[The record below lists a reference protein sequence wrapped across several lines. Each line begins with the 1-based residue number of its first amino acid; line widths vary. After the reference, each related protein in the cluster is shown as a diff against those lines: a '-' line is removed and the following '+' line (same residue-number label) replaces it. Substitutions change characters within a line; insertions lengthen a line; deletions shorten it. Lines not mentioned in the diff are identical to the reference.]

1 MSEVILKSLLRLFAV
16 VARQDEVT
24 RQEREQVRL
33 FLREHLNESK
43 IELYLSLFDEY
54 AGTVASVE
62 GADEAYNINRIC
74 AEINLGLTQK
84 QKYIVV
90 LELVRLVLADDT
102 ITPRED
108 DLLKLICKSFN
119 VSNENLES
127 IKTFLAG
134 KESAHLDH
142 PALLIVDGMD
152 DTAFKHALHIKRNHL
167 KGFIEFLYISEAE
180 LYLVKYIGM
189 SEVYL
194 NGVPFRSGSIQ
205 VLSVGS
211 TLRWDK
217 DEPIYYG
224 DVLSRFKRLNVS
236 ERISFEGKDIHF
248 KFKNGG
254 IGLQEINLA
263 EESGNLVALMGAS
276 GSGKSTL
283 LHVLNGSEK
292 PTRGKV
298 LINGIDIHKEPEKIE
313 GVIGFVPQDDL
324 LIEDLTV
331 YQNLYY
337 AAKLCFS
344 DLDEASIDSLVM
356 KTLEDLGLAERKD
369 LKVGSPLQKTISGG
383 QRKRLNI
390 GLELLREPA
399 ILFCDEPTSG
409 LSSRDSENI
418 IDLLKELALKGKLV
432 FAVIHQPSSDIFK
445 KFDRLLILDTGG
457 YQIYYGNPV
466 DAIVYFKRAIDMINS
481 EMGECF
487 ECGNVNPEQIFNII
501 ETKVINEYG
510 QFTNERKMLPEQWF
524 KLYQLYKK
532 IGGHT
537 LASVSS
543 KPVKSTLRIP
553 GRLKQT
559 KLFSLRD
566 VQAKIHNRQ
575 YMIINLL
582 EAPVLAFILAFIVR
596 FYNVDDKLLSGYVFA
611 KNLNLPAYLFMSVI
625 VALFMGLTV
634 SAEEIIRDRKILK
647 REAFLHL
654 SRSSYL
660 MSKIGI
666 LFLLSAIQTL
676 SFVIVGN
683 YILEIRGML
692 LEHWLI
698 MFTVSCF
705 ANVLGLNISSGFN
718 SAVTI
723 YILIPLLIIP
733 QLILSGVVVKF
744 DKLNPVIGN
753 TATVPFVGD
762 LMASRW
768 AFEAGMVTQ
777 FKDNRYEQKFYYLDK
792 IMADADYKK
801 IYYIPELETKLQ
813 FCLNNLNTQDDD
825 LKRKLIKD
833 LDLLRN
839 EIRREA
845 EWVERDHYEWID
857 NIAVNRFDSTTY
869 SEAINFLGNLRR
881 LYINRYN
888 KADGEKEKK
897 ISQMTDTPEKA
908 KSYAA
913 LRDGYR
919 NEAIADFV
927 KNLTETH
934 RIIEKDGKLI
944 QKIYPIYKD
953 PDPDHFIDF
962 DAQFYMPKK
971 HFLNRNIDTLF
982 FNTGVIWSMSFV
994 LMLTL
999 YFDLLRRVI
1008 DGIGNLSNPL
1018 NRRM

>member
-24 RQEREQVRL
+24 RQEREQVRQ
-33 FLREHLNESK
+33 FLLEHLNESK
-43 IELYLSLFDEY
+43 IDFYLSLFDEY
-54 AGTVASVE
+54 VKTVGNIEGT
-62 GADEAYNINRIC
+62 DEAYNIKRIC
-74 AEINLGLTQK
+74 AEINQGLAQK

-108 DLLKLICKSFN
+108 ELLKVICEAFN
-119 VSNENLES
+119 VTVENLSS

-134 KESAHLDH
+134 KESKHLDH
-142 PALLIVDGMD
+142 PALLIVDAND
-152 DTAFKHALHIKRNHL
+152 DTAFKQALHIKRKNL
-167 KGFIEFLYISEAE
+167 KGFIEFLYLRQAE
-180 LYLVKYIGM
+180 LYLVKYIGQTD
-189 SEVYL
+189 VYF
-194 NGVPFRSGSIQ
+194 NGVPFRSAAIQ
-205 VLSVGS
+205 VFGVGS

-224 DVLSRFKRLNVS
+224 DILGRFKRLNVS
-236 ERISFEGKDIHF
+236 ERISFEGTDLHF
-248 KFKNGG
+248 RFKNGG

-263 EESGNLVALMGAS
+263 EQSGNLVALMGAS

-292 PTRGKV
+292 PTKGKV

-331 YQNLYY
+331 YQNLYF

-344 DLDEASIDSLVM
+344 DLDETAIDNLVM

-418 IDLLKELALKGKLV
+418 IDLLKELSLKGKLV

-481 EMGECF
+481 EMGECH

-510 QFTNERKMLPEQWF
+510 QFTNERKIGPEQWF
-524 KLYQLYKK
+524 KLYKLYQK
-532 IGGHT
+532 IGNQAIET
-537 LASVSS
+537 V
-543 KPVKSTLRIP
+543 KTPVKSTLRIP
-553 GRLKQT
+553 GRLKQA

-566 VQAKIHNRQ
+566 LQAKIHNKQ

-596 FYNVDDKLLSGYVFA
+596 FYNIDDKLLSGYAFA
-611 KNLNLPAYLFMSVI
+611 KNLNMPAYLFMSVI

-660 MSKIGI
+660 LSKIGI
-666 LFLLSAIQTL
+666 LFLLSAIQTFT
-676 SFVIVGN
+676 FVVVGN
-683 YILEIRGML
+683 SILEIRGML

-698 MFTVSCF
+698 LFTVSCF
-705 ANVLGLNISSGFN
+705 ANVLGLNISSAFN

-762 LMASRW
+762 IMASRW

-777 FKDNRYEQKFYYLDK
+777 FKDNRYEQEFYYLDK
-792 IMADADYKK
+792 VMADADYKK
-801 IYYIPELETKLQ
+801 IYYIPELETRLQ
-813 FCLNNLNTQDDD
+813 FCLNNLNSREDE
-825 LKRKLIKD
+825 LKRKLDND
-833 LDLLRN
+833 LTLLRN

-845 EWVERDHYEWID
+845 ELVGRDHYEWID
-857 NIAVNRFDSTTY
+857 DIAVNRFDSATY
-869 SEAINFLGNLRR
+869 SEAIGFLGNLRR

-897 ISQMTDTPEKA
+897 IMSMTDTPEKERE
-908 KSYAA
+908 YTR
-913 LRDGYR
+913 LRDNYR

-982 FNTGVIWSMSFV
+982 FNTGVIWSMSVV
-994 LMLTL
+994 LMIAL

>member
-1 MSEVILKSLLRLFAV
+1 MSEEILKALLRLFAV

-24 RQEREQVRL
+24 RQEREQVRT
-33 FLREHLNESK
+33 FLREHLNEVKVES
-43 IELYLSLFDEY
+43 YLVVFDDFVNTTGKLE
-54 AGTVASVE
+54 GTEDSF
-62 GADEAYNINRIC
+62 NIKRIC
-74 AEINLGLTQK
+74 AEINQGLTQK
-84 QKYIVV
+84 QKYVVV
-90 LELVRLVLADDT
+90 LELVRLILADSV
-102 ITPRED
+102 ITEREQE
-108 DLLKLICKSFN
+108 LVLLICQSFKI
-119 VSNENLES
+119 SKADLES

-134 KESAHLDH
+134 QESSHLDL
-142 PALLIVDGMD
+142 PGLLIIDPNEDVN
-152 DTAFKHALHIKRNHL
+152 FRHALHIRRKNL
-167 KGFIEFLYISEAE
+167 KGFIEILYLQQAE
-180 LYLVKYIGM
+180 LYLVKYIGK
-189 SEVYL
+189 SDVYL

-205 VLSVGS
+205 VFSVGS

-217 DEPIYYG
+217 DEPVYYG
-224 DVLSRFKRLNVS
+224 DILSRFKQLDKG
-236 ERISFEGKDIHF
+236 ERISFEATDIHF

-254 IGLQEINLA
+254 IGLQRVNLA

-292 PTRGKV
+292 PTSGQV
-298 LINGIDIHKEPEKIE
+298 LVNGINIHKEPEKIE

-344 DLDEASIDSLVM
+344 DLSEERINALVM
-356 KTLEDLGLAERKD
+356 ETLEDLGLAERKD

-418 IDLLKELALKGKLV
+418 IDLLKELSLKGKLV

-466 DAIVYFKRAIDMINS
+466 DAIVYFKRATDMINS
-481 EMGECF
+481 DVGECY

-510 QFTNERKMLPEQWF
+510 QFTNERKVLPEQWF
-524 KLYQLYKK
+524 GMYRQS
-532 IGGHT
+532 GGHA
-537 LASVSS
+537 LARASE

-553 GRLKQT
+553 GRLKQI

-566 VQAKIHNRQ
+566 IQAKIHNRQ

-582 EAPVLAFILAFIVR
+582 EAPLLAFILAFIVR
-596 FYNVDDKLLSGYVFA
+596 YYNVDDKLHVGYVFS
-611 KNLNLPAYLFMSVI
+611 KNLNLPAYLFMSII

-660 MSKIGI
+660 LSKIGI

-676 SFVIVGN
+676 TFVLVGN
-683 YILEIRGML
+683 YILEIKGML
-692 LEHWLI
+692 FEHWLI
-698 MFTVSCF
+698 LFAVSCF
-705 ANVLGLNISSGFN
+705 ANTLGLNISSAFN

-744 DKLNPVIGN
+744 DKLNPTIGN
-753 TATVPFVGD
+753 TATVPLVGD
-762 LMASRW
+762 VMASRW
-768 AFEAGMVTQ
+768 AFEAAMVTQ
-777 FKDNRYEQKFYYLDK
+777 FKDNKYEQEFYLYDK
-792 IMADADYKK
+792 IMADADYRK
-801 IYYIPELETKLQ
+801 IYFIPELESKLQ
-813 FCLNNLNTQDDD
+813 FCLANRVTNDPE
-825 LKRKLIKD
+825 LKRKYNSDINLV
-833 LDLLRN
+833 RM

-845 EWVERDHYEWID
+845 KEAGREHYEWLD
-857 NIAVNRFDSTTY
+857 NLDVNHFDSTTY
-869 SEAINFLGNLRR
+869 NEAISFLGNLRR

-897 ISQMTDTPEKA
+897 ITQMTETMEGTRAYEK
-908 KSYAA
+908 
-913 LRDGYR
+913 LRNEYR
-919 NEAIADFV
+919 NEAIVEFV

-953 PDPDHFIDF
+953 PDPDHVIDF

-971 HFLNRNIDTLF
+971 HFLNSNMDTLF
-982 FNTGVIWSMSFV
+982 FNTGVIWSMTLV
-994 LMLTL
+994 LAIAL
-999 YFDLLRRVI
+999 YFDVLRRII
-1008 DGIGNLSNPL
+1008 DGFGNLSNPL
-1018 NRRM
+1018 NRRV

>member
-24 RQEREQVRL
+24 RQEREQVSL
-33 FLREHLNESK
+33 FLRDHLNESK
-43 IELYLSLFDEY
+43 VETYLGLFDDY
-54 AGTVASVE
+54 VKTVGQLE
-62 GADEAYNINRIC
+62 GVDEAYNVKRIC
-74 AEINLGLTQK
+74 AEINQELAQK
-84 QKYIVV
+84 QKYIII
-90 LELVRLVLADDT
+90 LELVRLVLADDS
-102 ITPRED
+102 ISARED
-108 DLLKLICKSFN
+108 ELLKLICSSFN
-119 VSNENLES
+119 VSIESLDS
-127 IKTFLAG
+127 IKTFLSG
-134 KESAHLDH
+134 KDSAHLDH
-142 PALLIVDGMD
+142 PSLLIVDNNED
-152 DTAFKHALHIKRNHL
+152 SAFKQALHIKRGNL
-167 KGFIEFLYISEAE
+167 KGFVEFLHLSQVE
-180 LYLVKYIGM
+180 LYLVKYIGATD
-189 SEVYL
+189 VYL
-194 NGVPFRSGSIQ
+194 NGIPFRSGSVQ
-205 VLSVGS
+205 VFGVGS
-211 TLRWDK
+211 TIRWDK
-217 DEPIYYG
+217 DEPIYFG
-224 DVLSRFKRLNVS
+224 DVLSRFKRFNIS
-236 ERISFEGKDIHF
+236 DRIAFQGVDIHF

-254 IGLQEINLA
+254 TGLQEVNLA

-283 LHVLNGSEK
+283 LHVLNGSET
-292 PTRGKV
+292 PTSGKV
-298 LINGIDIHKEPEKIE
+298 LVNGIDIHKDPEKIE

-344 DLDEASIDSLVM
+344 DLNETEIDGLVM

-418 IDLLKELALKGKLV
+418 IDLLKELSLKGKLV

-445 KFDRLLILDTGG
+445 KFDRLLILDSGG

-466 DAIVYFKRAIDMINS
+466 DAIVYFKRAIDMVNS
-481 EMGECF
+481 EMGECH

-510 QFTNERKMLPEQWF
+510 QFTNERKVSPEHWF
-524 KLYQLYKK
+524 KLYKVYRK
-532 IGGHT
+532 IGNFKID
-537 LASVSS
+537 SS
-543 KPVKSTLRIP
+543 TAKPLQSTLRIP
-553 GRLKQT
+553 GRLKQA

-566 VQAKIHNRQ
+566 LQAKIHNRQ

-582 EAPVLAFILAFIVR
+582 EAPLLAFILAFIVR
-596 FYNVDDKLLSGYVFA
+596 FYNVDDRLQSGYVFA

-676 SFVIVGN
+676 MFVFVGN
-683 YILEIRGML
+683 YILEIKGML
-692 LEHWLI
+692 LQHWFIL
-698 MFTVSCF
+698 FSVSCF
-705 ANVLGLNISSGFN
+705 ANALGLNISSAFN

-762 LMASRW
+762 IMASRW
-768 AFEAGMVTQ
+768 AFEAAMVTQ
-777 FKDNRYEQKFYYLDK
+777 FKDNRYEQEFYYLDK
-792 IMADADYKK
+792 VMAEADYKK
-801 IYYIPELETKLQ
+801 IYYISELETKLQ
-813 FCLNNLNTQDDD
+813 FCLNNLNATEDNLRKKLVSD
-825 LKRKLIKD
+825 LA
-833 LDLLRN
+833 LLKG
-839 EIRREA
+839 EITNEA
-845 EWVERDHYEWID
+845 EMVGRDHYEWIG
-857 NIAVNRFDSTTY
+857 NVEPSRFDSATY
-869 SEAINFLGNLRR
+869 NDAIGFLGNLRR

-897 ISQMTDTPEKA
+897 IAMMTSTPEKEA
-908 KSYAA
+908 DYTQ
-913 LRDGYR
+913 LRDNYR

-944 QKIYPIYKD
+944 QKIYPIYKE

-971 HFLNRNIDTLF
+971 HFLNKNIDTLF
-982 FNTGVIWSMSFV
+982 FNTGVIWSMSLA
-994 LMLTL
+994 LMLLL
-999 YFDLLRRVI
+999 YFDVLRRII